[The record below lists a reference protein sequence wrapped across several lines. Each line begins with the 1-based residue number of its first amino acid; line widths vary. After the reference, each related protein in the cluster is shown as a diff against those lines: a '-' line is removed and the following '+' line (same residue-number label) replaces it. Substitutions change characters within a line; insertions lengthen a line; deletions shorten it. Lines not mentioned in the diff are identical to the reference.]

1 MCLAGGV
8 VIDERERPSEGMS
21 RFRWC
26 AASRR
31 SRGQGLV
38 GNLFEILP
46 ALTAALEEAKP
57 HAV

>member
-1 MCLAGGV
+1 MVRG
-8 VIDERERPSEGMS
+8 
-21 RFRWC
+21 F
-26 AASRR
+26 AAIART
-31 SRGQGLV
+31 GLV